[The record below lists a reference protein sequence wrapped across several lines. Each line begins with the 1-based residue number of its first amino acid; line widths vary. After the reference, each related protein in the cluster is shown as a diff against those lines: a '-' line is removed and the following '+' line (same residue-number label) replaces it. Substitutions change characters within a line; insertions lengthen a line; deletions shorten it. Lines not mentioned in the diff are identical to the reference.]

1 MASTKQYHSATT
13 LLDLNRLRETL
24 LLREGFAY
32 FESWYEG
39 LAKDGV
45 DTDSS
50 TQSEF
55 LAWQV
60 K

>member
-1 MASTKQYHSATT
+1 M
-13 LLDLNRLRETL
+13 LRE
-24 LLREGFAY
+24 
-32 FESWYEG
+32 ESWYEE

-45 DTDSS
+45 DPDSS

-60 K
+60 KQVCFVTACGMLKSLCAERAHNMK